1 MYIYVYI
8 MYVYIYVYHNFHHSH
23 VSKRE
28 FPKIK
33 FKLNYPD
40 VEFFKQNVS
49 IFHVFSEVSI
59 VFNDWFNSNK
69 KCFE

>member
-1 MYIYVYI
+1 MYIYIYVYI
-8 MYVYIYVYHNFHHSH
+8 MYVFIYVYHNFHHSH

-33 FKLNYPD
+33 LKPNYPD

-49 IFHVFSEVSI
+49 MTGLTQIKNASSRKI
-59 VFNDWFNSNK
+59 YSK
-69 KCFE
+69 